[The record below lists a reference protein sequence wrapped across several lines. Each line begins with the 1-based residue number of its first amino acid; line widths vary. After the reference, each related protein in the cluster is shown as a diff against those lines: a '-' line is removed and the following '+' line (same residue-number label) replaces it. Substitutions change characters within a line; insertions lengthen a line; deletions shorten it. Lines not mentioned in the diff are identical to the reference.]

1 MADYEKL
8 RQERF
13 ASLKDPVL
21 QEYYKGLLNKPS
33 LPSLGV
39 EGMRARIPQPPPEA
53 LQDPD
58 VTYEDT
64 TAPGPHGP
72 VPLRI
77 FRTRDLGPGPH
88 GIYVHIH
95 HGVYIM
101 FGGLDAMTPNNIRL
115 TKMLN
120 CVVVGVDFRMPPE
133 HPFPVPLDDSY
144 AAFQWTAE

>member
-8 RQERF
+8 RHERF
-13 ASLKDPVL
+13 ASPHNPVL
-21 QEYYKGLLNKPS
+21 QDYYKALLTKPS

-64 TAPGPHGP
+64 TVDGPHGP
-72 VPLRI
+72 IPLRI
-77 FRTRDLGPGPH
+77 FRPQAMAGGPN

-95 HGVYIM
+95 HGGYIM

-120 CVVVGVDFRMPPE
+120 CIVVG
-133 HPFPVPLDDSY
+133 
-144 AAFQWTAE
+144 